1 MCDGDMQTLM
11 NFFTLS
17 KERKDWKLMRKYAI
31 IFQLP
36 GNTSCLV
43 PSPIDFPAVNAFR
56 ITWLVRKLKQN

>member
-1 MCDGDMQTLM
+1 
-11 NFFTLS
+11 
-17 KERKDWKLMRKYAI
+17 MRKYAI

-36 GNTSCLV
+36 GNTRGISCLV